1 MQSPT
6 LTACPLAMKH
16 RGFTLIELLVVIA
29 IIALLVGIL
38 LPALGKARDA
48 SRGVLCQANIRSI
61 STAQVLYSNDFKSK
75 FPVNNDGTPPPGQLR
90 PYWYDTDRIGRYL
103 PQVVRNDS
111 GTTINE
117 TVGGGVMTCPN
128 HTSAARSYSMNQWAS
143 SNIRGSGNRFTS
155 QPFDANVNFS
165 SSMLLMGEAWGR
177 QPSPAG
183 SAERLFF
190 TVSTVGAQGQPGE
203 RFGAGMGT
211 PDALPIDSGNA
222 EPDASSS
229 PAGGMGISYLPY
241 YRHPRSKRDTFST
254 VSGSTHIGFVDTH
267 VAAWAPQDLFIR
279 SAPFKS
285 TYKVLW
291 SVNDR
296 DLEN

>member
-6 LTACPLAMKH
+6 TSCSPSATKNGA
-16 RGFTLIELLVVIA
+16 FTLIELLVVIA

-48 SRGVLCQANIRSI
+48 SRGVLCQSNIRSI
-61 STAQVLYSNDFKSK
+61 SIAQILYSNDYKSK
-75 FPVNNDGTPPPGQLR
+75 FPVNSDAPPQAGQLR

-111 GTTINE
+111 GSTINE
-117 TVGGGVMTCPN
+117 TVGGGVMICPN
-128 HTSAARSYSMNQWAS
+128 HASAARSYSMNQWAS
-143 SNIRGSGNRFTS
+143 SNLRGSNNRFAS
-155 QPFDANVNFS
+155 RPFDANVNFA

-190 TVSTVGAQGQPGE
+190 TVSTIGAQGQPGE

-211 PDALPIDSGNA
+211 SDALPIDPGNA
-222 EPDASSS
+222 EPDASRS
-229 PAGGMGISYLPY
+229 PVGGMGISYLPY
-241 YRHPRSKRDTFST
+241 YRHPRSKMDTFST

-267 VAAWAPQDLFIR
+267 VAAWSPVELFNR
-279 SAPFKS
+279 TAPFKS

-291 SVNDR
+291 APNDR
-296 DLEN
+296 DVES

>member
-6 LTACPLAMKH
+6 TSCSPSASKSSA
-16 RGFTLIELLVVIA
+16 FTLIELLVVIA

-61 STAQVLYSNDFKSK
+61 STAQILYSNDYKAK
-75 FPVNNDGTPPPGQLR
+75 FPVNNDSTPPPGQLR

-111 GTTINE
+111 GSTINE
-117 TVGGGVMTCPN
+117 TVGGGVMICPN
-128 HTSAARSYSMNQWAS
+128 HASAARSYSMNQWAS
-143 SNIRGSGNRFTS
+143 SNLRGSNNRFAS
-155 QPFDANVNFS
+155 QPFDANVNFA

-190 TVSTVGAQGQPGE
+190 TVSTIGAQGQPGE

-211 PDALPIDSGNA
+211 SDALPSDPGNA

-229 PAGGMGISYLPY
+229 PVGGMGISYLPY
-241 YRHPRSKRDTFST
+241 YRHPRSKKDTFST

-267 VAAWAPQDLFIR
+267 VAPWTPVELFNR
-279 SAPFKS
+279 TAPFKS

-291 SVNDR
+291 SPNDR
-296 DLEN
+296 DVEN